1 VTSVKKMLLVLKRE
15 YLDRVKKKSFLIGTI
30 LGPVLMGLMIFAPA
44 MIFKLSPET
53 QATVTIIDQTGE
65 VYQQM
70 EASLVDT
77 LENGKLKF
85 ALREYETEG
94 IGLEE
99 VKRVLNLEVEEDAID
114 GYVIIPADILESGKA
129 TFYGKRVGDI
139 KQLERL
145 ESALSNVIIG
155 MRLSSRGL
163 DYSEVKGL
171 VRRIDLETMQITDK
185 GAEKRGGFDFV
196 FMSSFLFIMMLYMT
210 ILMWGVAVQRSIIE
224 EKNNRVIEVLLSSL
238 RPEDLLFGKIF
249 GVGAVGLTQYAI
261 WGLFGTL
268 MTAYGLTMG
277 GPVAELA
284 GNFSFAT
291 LGFFILYYLLGF
303 LFYATMFAGIG
314 SVCNTDQE
322 AQQMQTPVVLC
333 LVFTILLPMLVI
345 QRPDSTFATVISLIP
360 FFTPIVMF
368 MRINVLMPPMWQ
380 IALSLILMVL
390 AIRFSGKLAAKI
402 FRTGILMYGKKPD
415 AREILKWL
423 RRS

>member
-1 VTSVKKMLLVLKRE
+1 MKKMLLVVRRE

-53 QATVTIIDQTGE
+53 QATVTIIDMTGE

-70 EASLVDT
+70 ETSLVDT
-77 LENGKLKF
+77 LDNGTLKF
-85 ALREYETEG
+85 KLREYDTEG
-94 IGLEE
+94 IGLDET
-99 VKRVLNLEVEEDAID
+99 KRVLNLEVEEDAID

-139 KQLERL
+139 KRLERL

-155 MRLSSRGL
+155 MRLSAKGL
-163 DYSEVKGL
+163 DYGEVKGL
-171 VRRIDLETMQITDK
+171 VKRVELETMQVTDK

-268 MTAYGLTMG
+268 MTVYGLTMG
-277 GPVAELA
+277 GPVAEIA
-284 GNFSFAT
+284 GNFSLAT
-291 LGFFILYYLLGF
+291 LGFFILYYVLGF

-368 MRINVLMPPMWQ
+368 MRINVLMPPLWQ
-380 IALSLILMVL
+380 IALSIVLMVL

-415 AREILKWL
+415 AREMLKWL
-423 RRS
+423 KRS

>member
-1 VTSVKKMLLVLKRE
+1 MKKMLLVVKRE

-53 QATVTIIDQTGE
+53 QATVTVIDMTGE
-65 VYQQM
+65 VYEQM
-70 EASLVDT
+70 ETSLVDT
-77 LENGKLKF
+77 LDNGTLKF
-85 ALREYETEG
+85 SLREYDTEG
-94 IGLEE
+94 IGLDET
-99 VKRVLNLEVEEDAID
+99 KKILNLEVEEDAID

-155 MRLSSRGL
+155 MRLSSEGL
-163 DYSEVKGL
+163 EYSKVKGL
-171 VRRIDLETMQITDK
+171 VKRVDLETMQVTDK
-185 GAEKRGGFDFV
+185 GAERRGGFDFV

-284 GNFSFAT
+284 GNFSIAT
-291 LGFFILYYLLGF
+291 LGFFILYYVLGF

-345 QRPDSTFATVISLIP
+345 QRPDSAFATVISLIP
-360 FFTPIVMF
+360 F
-368 MRINVLMPPMWQ
+368 
-380 IALSLILMVL
+380 LSLIH
-390 AIRFSGKLAAKI
+390 I
-402 FRTGILMYGKKPD
+402 
-415 AREILKWL
+415 
-423 RRS
+423 

>member
-1 VTSVKKMLLVLKRE
+1 MKKMLLVVRRE

-30 LGPVLMGLMIFAPA
+30 LGPVLMGLLIFAPA
-44 MIFKLSPET
+44 LIFKLSPET
-53 QATVTIIDQTGE
+53 QTTVSVIDLTGE

-70 EASLVDT
+70 EVSLTDT
-77 LENGKLKF
+77 LGSGELKF
-85 ALREYETEG
+85 SLREYPAEG
-94 IGLEE
+94 IGIDEA
-99 VKRVLNLEVEEDAID
+99 KRVLNLEVEEDAID
-114 GYVIIPADILESGKA
+114 GYVIIPADIMDSGKA

-139 KQLERL
+139 KSLESL

-155 MRLSSRGL
+155 MRLSTKGL
-163 DYSEVKGL
+163 DYSEVRGL
-171 VRRIDLETMQITDK
+171 VKRIELETMQVTED

-261 WGLFGTL
+261 WGLFGAI

-284 GNFSFAT
+284 GNFSLAT

-368 MRINVLMPPMWQ
+368 MRINVLMPPAWQ
-380 IALSLILMVL
+380 IVLSIVLMVL
-390 AIRFSGKLAAKI
+390 AIRFSGMLAAKV

-423 RRS
+423 KRS